1 MRMQRFASTAV
12 SIILALGLQRAV
24 AGEMK
29 TFTAI
34 KGESTLNYRLVHPM
48 HVVHGVS
55 QDFRCMVTISSDT
68 SRVHVSVAAKVA
80 TFSSG
85 NSNRDSHAMEV
96 LEAIRYPEVT
106 FESDKSVPSGNRSE
120 YQVTG
125 QLTFHGVTREISFP
139 VIPRRANHK
148 INVKGGFEINLSD
161 FKVARPAL
169 LGIAV
174 KDKLNVS
181 FELWAPE

>member
-1 MRMQRFASTAV
+1 V
-12 SIILALGLQRAV
+12 PVILALAWQWAV

-29 TFTAI
+29 TYTAI
-34 KGESTLNYRLVHPM
+34 KGESTLSYRLVHPL

-55 QDFRCMVTISSDT
+55 KDFQCTVTISGDT
-68 SRVHVSVAAKVA
+68 SRVHVTVAAKVA
-80 TFSSG
+80 AFSSG

-96 LEAIRYPEVT
+96 LEALRYPEVT
-106 FESDKSVPSGNRSE
+106 FESDKAVPVGNRSE

-125 QLTFHGVTREISFP
+125 RLTFHGVTREISFP
-139 VIPRRANHK
+139 VVPGRANHK

-161 FKVARPAL
+161 FKVERPAL
-169 LGIAV
+169 LGVAV

-181 FELWAPE
+181 FDLWAPE